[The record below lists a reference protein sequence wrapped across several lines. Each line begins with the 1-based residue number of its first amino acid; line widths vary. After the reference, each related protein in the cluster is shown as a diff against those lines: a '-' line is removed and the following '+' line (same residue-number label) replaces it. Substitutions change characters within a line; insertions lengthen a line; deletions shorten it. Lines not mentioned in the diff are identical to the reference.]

1 MSEAK
6 MGKPNKY
13 QDLFDTRSLVTGLKK
28 RSLRGGLFT
37 MAGSGIGFVLRL
49 GATAVLARLLVPEHF
64 GLISMVTALT
74 AIAESFKDFGL
85 STATIQ
91 QKEITHEQVSTL
103 FWINALIGLVIMAII
118 CGLAVFIARF
128 YGDARLTWITI
139 ALSTSFFWG
148 GCTVQHQALLLR
160 KMKFAALTSINLGAT
175 VLSILVAIVLALKG
189 YGFWALVW
197 REISRSGFFAIGT
210 WLCCP
215 WLPGWPS
222 RNAGVGG
229 MLKMGGDITAFN
241 LITFFTD
248 NLDYILVGKVFGAGS
263 LGYYKQGTQLAMLPI
278 GFLTEPVNT
287 VAQPALRTLQD
298 DLPRYRAYYK
308 KILGSLTFA
317 TMPLMVFLFV
327 HAHELIRALLGE
339 KWDGAVVYFQIFA
352 AAGFIRP
359 AIGTT
364 GFVMITSGI
373 TRRYLF
379 LGLINSLSIVVG
391 ICVGFMWGAVGV
403 AMGHMLANYV
413 LFLPAAYI
421 AFKGTPVSVGLF
433 LSSIVPSLI
442 CSLGMGLAL
451 TLFASLYPIQ
461 NNLFAVIAAA
471 PIGAVSYLALWMLMP
486 EGKARLTG
494 MFMDF
499 TSTFRASA

>member
-1 MSEAK
+1 
-6 MGKPNKY
+6 MGKPEKY
-13 QDLFDTRSLVTGLKK
+13 KDLFDTRSLVHGLKK

-49 GATAVLARLLVPEHF
+49 GATAILARLLVPEHF

-103 FWINALIGLVIMAII
+103 FWINALIGGVIMSII
-118 CGLAVFIARF
+118 CALSVFIARF
-128 YGDARLTWITI
+128 YGDDRLTWITV

-148 GCTVQHQALLLR
+148 GITVQHQALLLR
-160 KMKFAALTSINLGAT
+160 KMKFAALTWINLGSTA
-175 VLSILVAIVLALKG
+175 LSIALAVALALKG
-189 YGFWALVW
+189 FGFWALVW
-197 REISRSGFFAIGT
+197 REIARNGFFAIGT

-215 WLPGWPS
+215 WLPGLPRRS
-222 RNAGVGG
+222 ASIGV

-241 LITFFTD
+241 IITFFTD
-248 NLDYILVGKVFGAGS
+248 NLDYIVVGKVFGAGS

-287 VAQPALRTLQD
+287 VAQPALRMLHED
-298 DLPRYRAYYK
+298 VPRYREYYR

-317 TMPLMVFLFV
+317 TMPMMVFLFV
-327 HAHELIRALLGE
+327 HAHQIIMLMLGA
-339 KWDGAVVYFQIFA
+339 KWVGAVVFFKIFA
-352 AAGFIRP
+352 LAGFIRP

-379 LGLINSLSIVVG
+379 LGVINSLSIILG
-391 ICVGFMWGAVGV
+391 IGIGFYWGAVGV
-403 AMGHMLANYV
+403 AMGHMLANYA
-413 LFLPAAYI
+413 LFIPAAYI

-433 LSSIVPSLI
+433 LTSILPSII
-442 CSLGMGLAL
+442 CSLGMGVAL
-451 TLFASLYPIQ
+451 ILFTMLNPIQ
-461 NNLFAVIAAA
+461 NNFLAIVASLPIAAIA
-471 PIGAVSYLALWMLMP
+471 YLALWMLMP
-486 EGKARLTG
+486 QGKAKLTG
-494 MFMDF
+494 MFLDF
-499 TSTFRASA
+499 TSTFRAST